1 MCLKSCQIYEVILES
16 LNASY
21 LQMNSRC
28 EWFVASEPP
37 GPSRSPPHHQPP
49 PEITHTKHVEELY
62 RCYMIQMIVSILFN
76 LKKHVSSDLN

>member
-49 PEITHTKHVEELY
+49 PEITHTKRGGTLQMLHDSND
-62 RCYMIQMIVSILFN
+62 CFNSIQAEKN
-76 LKKHVSSDLN
+76 C